1 MSLLDNTIDTL
12 RGGDPGAMLTTA
24 IGAYATSKGLFDSRS
39 EKTGYKGKV
48 EKNTPIRERLELPDD
63 PDRRAGE
70 YGRRYFT
77 DTEYVRNPTSSSGR
91 VAQEEEI
98 DASAQVLA
106 STATPGATYGTRRIL
121 GDVVPDVQISTDQVI
136 GDTVVDEADQE
147 AGKTYTQEGDS
158 VGAGYEIL
166 KPDIYQAD
174 GAYEGGYLVEE
185 ESLRNPARNY
195 TAAGR
200 EILLG
205 SDEEGGYD
213 ATRIYG
219 DTGYEELT
227 PSQRV
232 EGNQYTDDGFQIY
245 DTDRYDAEK
254 NYNAGGYEITNPARY
269 YTNLYESTEA
279 IADQKTALEDVNTAT
294 AEAAQAAR
302 GSFAVGGLAQFA
314 SPYDEEKEKDS
325 AKFNMGGGVMQLGG
339 GRYLDGMTDGMAD
352 KVPSSIDGVQP
363 AALSDG
369 EFVIPADV
377 VSHLGN
383 GSSNA
388 GAKVL
393 DDMMSNVRQERTGN
407 SKQGKQIDPRQVM
420 AQGGLAG
427 YAHGGPVQKFQDG
440 GLAAE
445 PLNVEPMNND
455 GGLTAE
461 PINVEPMN
469 TATGDGSGG
478 ASDALSTGD
487 FESQE
492 TGDEQSLA
500 GWVGDYVTDFLGDA
514 QGLADAGYQEYRG
527 PLTAGES
534 DIQKQAFGSAMNMDT
549 SGAGLGS
556 FGNLAQTTTYNQDGS
571 VDVMGRDSYMNPYVQ
586 DSLAPQL
593 RIAQEEAD
601 RQMAAQNVAA
611 AQSGAFGGSRNAIMN
626 AMLQRDSAQQQADIT
641 AQGYNTAFDN
651 AQNAFGADR
660 DFGLAALQTQTDMGG
675 IQRDI
680 EAEGVAADMAQF
692 EDERDY
698 QYRMPQWLHSLTQGL
713 PVSSSNTSYSE
724 PSRLS
729 QMGANIDATGQ
740 IISYGADLFGLGGDN
755 TGSGSS

>member
-1 MSLLDNTIDTL
+1 MSYLEDTINSL
-12 RGGDPGAMLTTA
+12 KGGDPGAMLTTA
-24 IGAYATSKGLFDSRS
+24 IGAVATAKGLFDSKS

-77 DTEYVRNPTSSSGR
+77 DTEYVRNPTASSGR

-98 DASAQVLA
+98 DRTKQVI
-106 STATPGATYGTRRIL
+106 SDVATPGATYGTRRIL
-121 GDVVPDVQISTDQVI
+121 GDVVPDVQLSTDQVI
-136 GDTVVDEADQE
+136 GDEVVAEADQE
-147 AGKTYTQEGDS
+147 EGKIYTQEGDS

-166 KPDIYQAD
+166 KPNIYQAD

-185 ESLRNPARNY
+185 ESLRDSAKNY
-195 TAAGR
+195 TTAGR

-232 EGNQYTDDGFQIY
+232 EGNQYTDAGFQIY
-245 DTDRYDAEK
+245 DTDLYDAEK
-254 NYNAGGYEITNPARY
+254 NYSTGGYEITNPAQY

-279 IADQKTALEDVNTAT
+279 IDAQKTALEDVNTAT

-325 AKFNMGGGVMQLGG
+325 AKFNQGGGVMQLGG

-352 KVPSSIDGVQP
+352 EVPSSIDGVQP

-427 YAHGGPVQKFQDG
+427 YAHGGPVQKFVEGGKLEATAFDG
-440 GLAAE
+440 TNAFSTENA
-445 PLNVEPMNND
+445 
-455 GGLTAE
+455 TAS
-461 PINVEPMN
+461 
-469 TATGDGSGG
+469 GDGSGG
-478 ASDALSTGD
+478 AGDALSTGD

-534 DIQKQAFGSAMNMDT
+534 DIQEQAFGSAMNMDT
-549 SGAGLGS
+549 SGSGLGS
-556 FGNLAQTTTYNQDGS
+556 FGDLDQAGRNQ
-571 VDVMGRDSYMNPYVQ
+571 YMNPYVQ

-611 AQSGAFGGSRNAIMN
+611 AQSGSFGGSRNAIMN
-626 AMLQRDSAQQQADIT
+626 AMLQRDSAQQQSDIT

-713 PVSSSNTSYSE
+713 PVSASNTSYSE
-724 PSRLS
+724 PSMLS
-729 QMGANIDATGQ
+729 QVGANIDATGQ
-740 IISYGADLFGLGGDN
+740 IINYGKDLLGLGGDN

>member
-1 MSLLDNTIDTL
+1 MSLLDDTISTL

-24 IGAYATSKGLFDSRS
+24 IGAYATSQGLFDSKS

-63 PDRRAGE
+63 PNRRAGE

-77 DTEYVRNPTSSSGR
+77 DTEYVRNPTASSGR

-98 DASAQVLA
+98 DDSAQVLA

-121 GDVVPDVQISTDQVI
+121 GDVVPDVQLSTDQVI
-136 GDTVVDEADQE
+136 GDTVVAEAEQE
-147 AGKTYTQEGDS
+147 EGKTYTQEGDS

-174 GAYEGGYLVEE
+174 GAYEGGFLVEE

-195 TAAGR
+195 TAEGR
-200 EILLG
+200 EILLD
-205 SDEEGGYD
+205 SDEDGGYD

-232 EGNQYTDDGFQIY
+232 EGNQYTDAGFQIY

-254 NYNAGGYEITNPARY
+254 NYNAGGYEITNPAQY

-325 AKFNMGGGVMQLGG
+325 AKFNQGGGVMQLGG

-352 KVPSSIDGVQP
+352 EVPSSIDGVQP

-427 YAHGGPVQKFQDG
+427 YAHGGPVQKFAEGDLVEATAFDG
-440 GLAAE
+440 
-445 PLNVEPMNND
+445 MNAFSTENA
-455 GGLTAE
+455 TAS
-461 PINVEPMN
+461 
-469 TATGDGSGG
+469 GDGSGG
-478 ASDALSTGD
+478 AGDAL
-487 FESQE
+487 
-492 TGDEQSLA
+492 
-500 GWVGDYVTDFLGDA
+500 
-514 QGLADAGYQEYRG
+514 
-527 PLTAGES
+527 
-534 DIQKQAFGSAMNMDT
+534 
-549 SGAGLGS
+549 
-556 FGNLAQTTTYNQDGS
+556 
-571 VDVMGRDSYMNPYVQ
+571 
-586 DSLAPQL
+586 
-593 RIAQEEAD
+593 
-601 RQMAAQNVAA
+601 
-611 AQSGAFGGSRNAIMN
+611 
-626 AMLQRDSAQQQADIT
+626 
-641 AQGYNTAFDN
+641 
-651 AQNAFGADR
+651 
-660 DFGLAALQTQTDMGG
+660 
-675 IQRDI
+675 
-680 EAEGVAADMAQF
+680 
-692 EDERDY
+692 
-698 QYRMPQWLHSLTQGL
+698 
-713 PVSSSNTSYSE
+713 
-724 PSRLS
+724 
-729 QMGANIDATGQ
+729 
-740 IISYGADLFGLGGDN
+740 
-755 TGSGSS
+755 

>member
-1 MSLLDNTIDTL
+1 MSLLDDTINSL
-12 RGGDPGAMLTTA
+12 KGGDPGAMLTTA
-24 IGAYATSKGLFDSRS
+24 IGAYATSKGLFDSKS

-77 DTEYVRNPTSSSGR
+77 DTEYVRNPTASSGR

-98 DASAQVLA
+98 DDSAQVLA

-121 GDVVPDVQISTDQVI
+121 GDVVPDVQLSTDQVV
-136 GDTVVDEADQE
+136 GDTVVAETDQDPT
-147 AGKTYTQEGDS
+147 KTYTQEGDS

-185 ESLRNPARNY
+185 ESLRDSAKNY
-195 TAAGR
+195 TTAGR

-205 SDEEGGYD
+205 SDEEGGYNSE
-213 ATRIYG
+213 G
-219 DTGYEELT
+219 LGYNEAGYAKLT
-227 PSQRV
+227 
-232 EGNQYTDDGFQIY
+232 EGTQDPTKQYTDAGFQIY
-245 DTDRYDAEK
+245 DTDLYDAEK
-254 NYNAGGYEITNPARY
+254 NYSTAGYEITNPAQY

-279 IADQKTALEDVNTAT
+279 IDAQKTALEDVNTAT

-314 SPYDEEKEKDS
+314 SPYDEEEEEKDS
-325 AKFNMGGGVMQLGG
+325 TKFNQGGGVTQLGG

-352 KVPSSIDGVQP
+352 EVPSSIDGVQP

-427 YAHGGPVQKFQDG
+427 YAHGGPVQKFVEGGKLEATAFDG
-440 GLAAE
+440 TNAFSTENA
-445 PLNVEPMNND
+445 
-455 GGLTAE
+455 TAS
-461 PINVEPMN
+461 
-469 TATGDGSGG
+469 GDGSGG
-478 ASDALSTGD
+478 AGDALSTGD

-500 GWVGDYVTDFLGDA
+500 GWVGDYVTGFLGDA

-534 DIQKQAFGSAMNMDT
+534 DIQEKAFGSAMNMDT

-556 FGNLAQTTTYNQDGS
+556 FGDLDQAGRNQ
-571 VDVMGRDSYMNPYVQ
+571 YMNPYVQ

-626 AMLQRDSAQQQADIT
+626 AMLQRDSAQQQSDIT

-680 EAEGVAADMAQF
+680 EAEGVKADMAQF

-713 PVSSSNTSYSE
+713 PVSASNTSYSE
-724 PSRLS
+724 PSMLS
-729 QMGANIDATGQ
+729 QVGANIDATGQ
-740 IISYGADLFGLGGDN
+740 IINYGKDLLGLGGDN

>member
-1 MSLLDNTIDTL
+1 MSLLDDTINSL
-12 RGGDPGAMLTTA
+12 KGGDPGAMLTTA
-24 IGAYATSKGLFDSRS
+24 IGAYATSKGLFDSKS

-77 DTEYVRNPTSSSGR
+77 DTEYVRNPTASSGR

-98 DASAQVLA
+98 DDSAQVLA

-121 GDVVPDVQISTDQVI
+121 GDVVPDVQLSTDQVV
-136 GDTVVDEADQE
+136 GDTVVAETDQDPT
-147 AGKTYTQEGDS
+147 KTYTQEGDS

-185 ESLRNPARNY
+185 ESLRDSAKNY
-195 TAAGR
+195 TTAGR

-205 SDEEGGYD
+205 SDEEGGYNSE
-213 ATRIYG
+213 G
-219 DTGYEELT
+219 LGYNEAGYAKLT
-227 PSQRV
+227 
-232 EGNQYTDDGFQIY
+232 EGTQDPTKQYTDAGFQIY
-245 DTDRYDAEK
+245 DTDLYDAEK
-254 NYNAGGYEITNPARY
+254 NYSTAGYEITNPAQY

-279 IADQKTALEDVNTAT
+279 IDAQKTALEDVNTAT

-314 SPYDEEKEKDS
+314 SPYDEEEEEKDS
-325 AKFNMGGGVMQLGG
+325 TKFNQGGGVMQLGG

-352 KVPSSIDGVQP
+352 EVPSSIDGVQP

-427 YAHGGPVQKFQDG
+427 YAHGGPVQKFVEGGKLEATAFDG
-440 GLAAE
+440 TNAFSTENA
-445 PLNVEPMNND
+445 
-455 GGLTAE
+455 TAS
-461 PINVEPMN
+461 
-469 TATGDGSGG
+469 GDGSGG
-478 ASDALSTGD
+478 AGDALSTGD

-500 GWVGDYVTDFLGDA
+500 GWVGDYVTGFLGDA

-534 DIQKQAFGSAMNMDT
+534 DIQEKAFGSAMNMDT

-556 FGNLAQTTTYNQDGS
+556 FGDLDQAGRNQ
-571 VDVMGRDSYMNPYVQ
+571 YMNPYVQ

-626 AMLQRDSAQQQADIT
+626 AMLQRDSAQQQSDIT

-680 EAEGVAADMAQF
+680 EAEGVKADMAQF

-713 PVSSSNTSYSE
+713 PVSASNTSYSE
-724 PSRLS
+724 PSMLS
-729 QMGANIDATGQ
+729 QVGANIDATGQ
-740 IISYGADLFGLGGDN
+740 IINYGKDLLGLGGDN

>member
-24 IGAYATSKGLFDSRS
+24 IGAYATSEGLFDSKS

-77 DTEYVRNPTSSSGR
+77 DTEYVRNPTASSGR

-98 DASAQVLA
+98 DATKQVI
-106 STATPGATYGTRRIL
+106 SDVATPGATYGTRRIL
-121 GDVVPDVQISTDQVI
+121 GDVVPDVQLSKDQVI
-136 GDTVVDEADQE
+136 GDAVVAEADQDPTK
-147 AGKTYTQEGDS
+147 AYTQEGDS

-185 ESLRNPARNY
+185 ESLRDSAKNY
-195 TAAGR
+195 TTAGR

-205 SDEEGGYD
+205 SDEEGGYNSE
-213 ATRIYG
+213 G
-219 DTGYEELT
+219 LGYNEAGYAKLT
-227 PSQRV
+227 
-232 EGNQYTDDGFQIY
+232 EGTQDPTKQYTDAGFQIY
-245 DTDRYDAEK
+245 DTDLYDAEK
-254 NYNAGGYEITNPARY
+254 NYNAGGYEITNPAQY

-279 IADQKTALEDVNTAT
+279 IADQKTALENVNTAT

-325 AKFNMGGGVMQLGG
+325 AKFNMGGGVAQLGG

-352 KVPSSIDGVQP
+352 EVPSSIDGVQP

-427 YAHGGPVQKFQDG
+427 YAHGGPVQKF
-440 GLAAE
+440 
-445 PLNVEPMNND
+445 ND

-461 PINVEPMN
+461 PVNIEPMN
-469 TATGDGSGG
+469 STTENATATGDGSGG
-478 ASDALSTGD
+478 AGDALSTGD

-534 DIQKQAFGSAMNMDT
+534 DIQEQAFGSAMNMDT

-571 VDVMGRDSYMNPYVQ
+571 VNQAGRDQYMNPYVQ

-611 AQSGAFGGSRNAIMN
+611 AQSGSFGGSRNAIMN
-626 AMLQRDSAQQQADIT
+626 AMLQRDSAQQQSDIT

-713 PVSSSNTSYSE
+713 PVSASNTSYSE
-724 PSRLS
+724 PSTLS
-729 QMGANIDATGQ
+729 QAGANIDATGQ

>member
-1 MSLLDNTIDTL
+1 MSYLEDTINSL
-12 RGGDPGAMLTTA
+12 KGGDPGAMLTTA
-24 IGAYATSKGLFDSRS
+24 IGAVATAKGLFDSKS

-63 PDRRAGE
+63 PNRRAGE

-77 DTEYVRNPTSSSGR
+77 DTEYVRNPTASSGR

-98 DASAQVLA
+98 DDSAQVLA

-121 GDVVPDVQISTDQVI
+121 GDVVPDVQLSADQVV
-136 GDTVVDEADQE
+136 GDTVVAEADQDPT
-147 AGKTYTQEGDS
+147 KIYTQEGDS

-174 GAYEGGYLVEE
+174 GAYEGGFLVEE

-195 TAAGR
+195 TAEGR
-200 EILLG
+200 EILLD
-205 SDEEGGYD
+205 SDEDGGYD

-232 EGNQYTDDGFQIY
+232 EGNQYTDAGFQIY
-245 DTDRYDAEK
+245 DTDLYDAEK
-254 NYNAGGYEITNPARY
+254 NYSTEGYEITNPAQY

-325 AKFNMGGGVMQLGG
+325 AKFNQGGGVMQLGG

-352 KVPSSIDGVQP
+352 EVPSSIDGVQP

-427 YAHGGPVQKFQDG
+427 YAHGGPVQKFAEGDLVEATAFDG
-440 GLAAE
+440 MNDFSAE
-445 PLNVEPMNND
+445 D
-455 GGLTAE
+455 ATAS
-461 PINVEPMN
+461 
-469 TATGDGSGG
+469 GDGSGG
-478 ASDALSTGD
+478 AGDALSTGD

-500 GWVGDYVTDFLGDA
+500 GWVGDYVTGFLGDA

-534 DIQKQAFGSAMNMDT
+534 DIQQQAFGSAMNMDT

-556 FGNLAQTTTYNQDGS
+556 FGDLDQA
-571 VDVMGRDSYMNPYVQ
+571 GRDQYMNPYVQ

-611 AQSGAFGGSRNAIMN
+611 AQSGSFGGSRNAIMN
-626 AMLQRDSAQQQADIT
+626 AMLQRDSAQQQQDIT

-713 PVSSSNTSYSE
+713 PVSASNTSYSE
-724 PSRLS
+724 PSMLS
-729 QMGANIDATGQ
+729 QVGANIDATGQ
-740 IISYGADLFGLGGDN
+740 IINYGKDLLGLGSDN

>member
-1 MSLLDNTIDTL
+1 MSYLDDTIATL

-24 IGAYATSKGLFDSRS
+24 IGAYATAEGLFDSKS

-63 PDRRAGE
+63 PNRRAGE

-77 DTEYVRNPTSSSGR
+77 DTEYVRNPTASSGR

-106 STATPGATYGTRRIL
+106 STATPGATYGTRRVL
-121 GDVVPDVQISTDQVI
+121 GDVVPDIQLSEDQVV
-136 GDTVVDEADQE
+136 GTEVVAEADQE
-147 AGKTYTQEGDS
+147 EGKTYTQEGDS

-166 KPDIYQAD
+166 QPDIYQAD
-174 GAYEGGYLVEE
+174 GAYEGGYLVEA
-185 ESLRNPARNY
+185 ESLRDSAKNY
-195 TAAGR
+195 TTAGR

-205 SDEEGGYD
+205 SGEEGGYNSE
-213 ATRIYG
+213 G
-219 DTGYEELT
+219 LGYNEAGYAKLT
-227 PSQRV
+227 
-232 EGNQYTDDGFQIY
+232 EGEQDPTKQYTDAGFQIY

-254 NYNAGGYEITNPARY
+254 NYNAEGYETTNPAQY

-279 IADQKTALEDVNTAT
+279 IADQKTALENVNTAT

-325 AKFNMGGGVMQLGG
+325 AKFNQGGGVMQLGG

-352 KVPSSIDGVQP
+352 QVPSSIDGVQP

-427 YAHGGPVQKFQDG
+427 YAHGGPVQKF
-440 GLAAE
+440 AE
-445 PLNVEPMNND
+445 GDLVEP
-455 GGLTAE
+455 TAS
-461 PINVEPMN
+461 
-469 TATGDGSGG
+469 GDGSGG
-478 ASDALSTGD
+478 ASDALGTGD
-487 FESQE
+487 FKSQE

-500 GWVGDYVTDFLGDA
+500 GWIGNYVTGFLGDA

-534 DIQKQAFGSAMNMDT
+534 DLQEQAFGSAMNMDT

-556 FGNLAQTTTYNQDGS
+556 FGDLDQA
-571 VDVMGRDSYMNPYVQ
+571 GRDQYMNPYLQ

-593 RIAQEEAD
+593 RVAQEEAA
-601 RQMAAQNVAA
+601 RQMAEQNVRA
-611 AQSGAFGGSRNAIMN
+611 AQSGSFGGSRNAIMN

-651 AQNAFGADR
+651 AQTAFGADR

-680 EAEGVAADMAQF
+680 EAEGVKADMAQF

-713 PVSSSNTSYSE
+713 PVSASNTSYSE
-724 PSRLS
+724 PSTLS
-729 QMGANIDATGQ
+729 QVGANIDATGQ
-740 IISYGADLFGLGGDN
+740 LINYGADILGLSGDN

>member
-1 MSLLDNTIDTL
+1 MSLLDNTINSL
-12 RGGDPGAMLTTA
+12 KGGDPGAMLTTA

-77 DTEYVRNPTSSSGR
+77 DTEYVRNPTASSGR

-98 DASAQVLA
+98 DRTKQVI
-106 STATPGATYGTRRIL
+106 SDVATPGATYGTRRIL
-121 GDVVPDVQISTDQVI
+121 GDVVPDVQLSTDQVI
-136 GDTVVDEADQE
+136 GDEVVAEADQDPT
-147 AGKTYTQEGDS
+147 KTYTQEGDS

-166 KPDIYQAD
+166 KPDIYQED

-185 ESLRNPARNY
+185 ESLRDSAKNY
-195 TAAGR
+195 TTAGR

-205 SDEEGGYD
+205 SDEDGGYD

-232 EGNQYTDDGFQIY
+232 EGNQYTDAGFQIY
-245 DTDRYDAEK
+245 DTDLYDAEK
-254 NYNAGGYEITNPARY
+254 NYSTEGYEITNPAQY

-279 IADQKTALEDVNTAT
+279 IDAQKTALEDVNTAT

-325 AKFNMGGGVMQLGG
+325 AKFNMGGGVAQLGG

-352 KVPSSIDGVQP
+352 EVPSSIDGVQP

-427 YAHGGPVQKFQDG
+427 YAHGGPVQKFVEGGKLEATAFDG
-440 GLAAE
+440 TNAFSTENA
-445 PLNVEPMNND
+445 
-455 GGLTAE
+455 TAS
-461 PINVEPMN
+461 
-469 TATGDGSGG
+469 GDGSGG
-478 ASDALSTGD
+478 AGDALSTGD

-500 GWVGDYVTDFLGDA
+500 GWVGDYVTGFLGDA

-534 DIQKQAFGSAMNMDT
+534 DIQQQAFGSAMNMDT
-549 SGAGLGS
+549 SGSGLGS
-556 FGNLAQTTTYNQDGS
+556 FGDLDQAGRNQ
-571 VDVMGRDSYMNPYVQ
+571 YMNPYVQ

-611 AQSGAFGGSRNAIMN
+611 AQSGSFGGSRNAIMN
-626 AMLQRDSAQQQADIT
+626 AMLQRDSAQQQSDIT

-680 EAEGVAADMAQF
+680 EAEGVKADMAQF

-713 PVSSSNTSYSE
+713 PVSASNTSYSE
-724 PSRLS
+724 PSMLS
-729 QMGANIDATGQ
+729 QVGANIDATGQ
-740 IISYGADLFGLGGDN
+740 IINYGKDLLGLGGDN

>member
-1 MSLLDNTIDTL
+1 MSYLEDTINSL
-12 RGGDPGAMLTTA
+12 KGGDPGAMLTTA
-24 IGAYATSKGLFDSRS
+24 IGAVATAKGLFDSKS

-77 DTEYVRNPTSSSGR
+77 DTEYVRNPTASSGR

-98 DASAQVLA
+98 DATKQVI
-106 STATPGATYGTRRIL
+106 SDVATPGATYGTRRIL
-121 GDVVPDVQISTDQVI
+121 GDVVPDVQLSTDQVI
-136 GDTVVDEADQE
+136 GDEVVAEADQVE
-147 AGKTYTQEGDS
+147 GKIYTQEGDS

-166 KPDIYQAD
+166 KPNIYQAD

-185 ESLRNPARNY
+185 ESLRDSAKNY
-195 TAAGR
+195 TTAGR

-232 EGNQYTDDGFQIY
+232 EGNQYTDAGFQIY
-245 DTDRYDAEK
+245 DTDLYDAEK
-254 NYNAGGYEITNPARY
+254 NYSTGGYEITNPAQY

-279 IADQKTALEDVNTAT
+279 IDAQKTALEDVNTAT

-325 AKFNMGGGVMQLGG
+325 AKFNQGGGVMQLGG

-352 KVPSSIDGVQP
+352 EVPSSIDGVQP

-427 YAHGGPVQKFQDG
+427 YAHGGPVQKFVEGGKLEATAFDG
-440 GLAAE
+440 TNAFSTENA
-445 PLNVEPMNND
+445 
-455 GGLTAE
+455 TAS
-461 PINVEPMN
+461 
-469 TATGDGSGG
+469 GDGSGG
-478 ASDALSTGD
+478 AGDALSTGD

-534 DIQKQAFGSAMNMDT
+534 DIQQQAFGSAMNMDT
-549 SGAGLGS
+549 SGSGLGS
-556 FGNLAQTTTYNQDGS
+556 FGDLDQAGRNQ
-571 VDVMGRDSYMNPYVQ
+571 YMNPYVQ

-611 AQSGAFGGSRNAIMN
+611 AQSGSFGGSRNAIMN
-626 AMLQRDSAQQQADIT
+626 AMLQRDSAQQQPDIT

-713 PVSSSNTSYSE
+713 PVSASNTSYSE
-724 PSRLS
+724 PSMLS
-729 QMGANIDATGQ
+729 QVGANIDATGQ
-740 IISYGADLFGLGGDN
+740 IINYGKDLLGLGGDN

>member
-1 MSLLDNTIDTL
+1 MSLLDDTINSL
-12 RGGDPGAMLTTA
+12 KGGDPGAMLTTA

-77 DTEYVRNPTSSSGR
+77 DTEYVRNPTASSGR

-98 DASAQVLA
+98 DATKQVLA

-121 GDVVPDVQISTDQVI
+121 GDVVPDVQLSTNQVVGDIVVAETDQ
-136 GDTVVDEADQE
+136 DPTKA
-147 AGKTYTQEGDS
+147 YTQEGDS

-166 KPDIYQAD
+166 QPDIYQTD

-185 ESLRNPARNY
+185 ESLRDSAKNY
-195 TAAGR
+195 TTAGR

-205 SDEEGGYD
+205 SDEEGGYNSE
-213 ATRIYG
+213 G
-219 DTGYEELT
+219 LGYNEAGYAKLT
-227 PSQRV
+227 
-232 EGNQYTDDGFQIY
+232 EGTQDPTKQYTDAGFQIY
-245 DTDRYDAEK
+245 DTDLYDAEK
-254 NYNAGGYEITNPARY
+254 NYSTGGYEITNPAQY

-279 IADQKTALEDVNTAT
+279 IDAQKTALEDVNTAT

-325 AKFNMGGGVMQLGG
+325 AKFNMGGGVAQLGG

-352 KVPSSIDGVQP
+352 EVPSSIDGVQP

-427 YAHGGPVQKFQDG
+427 YAHGGPVQKF
-440 GLAAE
+440 
-445 PLNVEPMNND
+445 ND

-461 PINVEPMN
+461 PVNIEPMN
-469 TATGDGSGG
+469 STTENATATGDGSGG
-478 ASDALSTGD
+478 AGDALSTGD

-500 GWVGDYVTDFLGDA
+500 GWVGDYVTGFLGDA

-556 FGNLAQTTTYNQDGS
+556 FGDLDQAGRNQ
-571 VDVMGRDSYMNPYVQ
+571 YMNPYVQ

-611 AQSGAFGGSRNAIMN
+611 AQSGSFGGSRNAIMN
-626 AMLQRDSAQQQADIT
+626 AMLQRDSAQQQQDIT

-713 PVSSSNTSYSE
+713 PVSASNTSYSE
-724 PSRLS
+724 PSTLS
-729 QMGANIDATGQ
+729 QAGANIDATGQ

>member
-1 MSLLDNTIDTL
+1 MSLLDDTINSL
-12 RGGDPGAMLTTA
+12 KGGDPGAMLTTA
-24 IGAYATSKGLFDSRS
+24 IGAYATSKGLFDSKS

-77 DTEYVRNPTSSSGR
+77 DTEYVRNPTASSGR

-98 DASAQVLA
+98 DDSAQVLA

-121 GDVVPDVQISTDQVI
+121 GDVVPDVQLSTDQVV
-136 GDTVVDEADQE
+136 GDTVVAETDQDPT
-147 AGKTYTQEGDS
+147 KTYTQEGDS

-185 ESLRNPARNY
+185 ESLRDSAKNY
-195 TAAGR
+195 TTAGR

-205 SDEEGGYD
+205 SDEEGGYNSE
-213 ATRIYG
+213 G
-219 DTGYEELT
+219 LGYNEAGYAKLT
-227 PSQRV
+227 
-232 EGNQYTDDGFQIY
+232 EGTQDPTKQYTDAGFQIY
-245 DTDRYDAEK
+245 DTDLYDAEK
-254 NYNAGGYEITNPARY
+254 NYSTAGYEITNPAQY

-279 IADQKTALEDVNTAT
+279 IDAQKTALEDVNTAT

-325 AKFNMGGGVMQLGG
+325 AKFNMGGGVAQLGG

-352 KVPSSIDGVQP
+352 EVPSSIDGVQP

-427 YAHGGPVQKFQDG
+427 YAHGGPVQKFVEGGKLEATAFDG
-440 GLAAE
+440 TNAFSTENA
-445 PLNVEPMNND
+445 
-455 GGLTAE
+455 TAS
-461 PINVEPMN
+461 
-469 TATGDGSGG
+469 GDGSGG
-478 ASDALSTGD
+478 AGDALSTGD

-500 GWVGDYVTDFLGDA
+500 GWVGDYVTGFLGDA

-534 DIQKQAFGSAMNMDT
+534 DIQQQAFGSAMNMDT
-549 SGAGLGS
+549 SGSGLGS
-556 FGNLAQTTTYNQDGS
+556 FGDLDQAGRNQ
-571 VDVMGRDSYMNPYVQ
+571 YMNPYVQ

-626 AMLQRDSAQQQADIT
+626 AMLQRDSAQQQSDIT

-680 EAEGVAADMAQF
+680 EAEGVKADMAQF

-713 PVSSSNTSYSE
+713 PVSASNTSYSE
-724 PSRLS
+724 PSMLS
-729 QMGANIDATGQ
+729 QVGANIDATGQ
-740 IISYGADLFGLGGDN
+740 IINYGKDLLGLGGDN

>member
-1 MSLLDNTIDTL
+1 MSLLDDTINSL
-12 RGGDPGAMLTTA
+12 KGGDPGAMLTTA
-24 IGAYATSKGLFDSRS
+24 IGAYATSKGLFDSKS

-77 DTEYVRNPTSSSGR
+77 DTEYVRNPTASSGR

-98 DASAQVLA
+98 DDSAQVLA

-121 GDVVPDVQISTDQVI
+121 GDVVPDVQLSTDQVV
-136 GDTVVDEADQE
+136 GDTVVAETDQDPT
-147 AGKTYTQEGDS
+147 KTYTQEGDS

-185 ESLRNPARNY
+185 ESLRDSAKNY
-195 TAAGR
+195 TTAGR

-205 SDEEGGYD
+205 SDEEGGYNSE
-213 ATRIYG
+213 G
-219 DTGYEELT
+219 LGYNEAGYAKLT
-227 PSQRV
+227 
-232 EGNQYTDDGFQIY
+232 EGTQDPTNQYTDAGFQIY
-245 DTDRYDAEK
+245 DTDLYDAEK
-254 NYNAGGYEITNPARY
+254 NYSTEGYEITNPAQY

-279 IADQKTALEDVNTAT
+279 IDAQKTALEDVNTAT

-314 SPYDEEKEKDS
+314 SPYDEEEEEKDS
-325 AKFNMGGGVMQLGG
+325 TKFNQGGGVTQLGG

-352 KVPSSIDGVQP
+352 EVPSSIDGVQP

-427 YAHGGPVQKFQDG
+427 YAHGGPVQKFVEGGKLEATAFDG
-440 GLAAE
+440 TNAFSTENA
-445 PLNVEPMNND
+445 
-455 GGLTAE
+455 TAS
-461 PINVEPMN
+461 
-469 TATGDGSGG
+469 GDGSGG
-478 ASDALSTGD
+478 AGDALSTGD

-500 GWVGDYVTDFLGDA
+500 GWVGDYVTGFLGDA

-534 DIQKQAFGSAMNMDT
+534 DIQEKAFGSAMNMDT

-556 FGNLAQTTTYNQDGS
+556 FGDLDQAGRNQ
-571 VDVMGRDSYMNPYVQ
+571 YMNPYVQ

-626 AMLQRDSAQQQADIT
+626 AMLQRDSAQQQQDIT

-680 EAEGVAADMAQF
+680 EAEGVKADMAQF

-713 PVSSSNTSYSE
+713 PVSASNTSYSE
-724 PSRLS
+724 PSMLS
-729 QMGANIDATGQ
+729 QVGANIDATGQ
-740 IISYGADLFGLGGDN
+740 IINYGKDLLGLGGDN

>member
-1 MSLLDNTIDTL
+1 MSLLDDTISTL

-24 IGAYATSKGLFDSRS
+24 IGAYATSQGLFDSKS

-63 PDRRAGE
+63 PNRRAGE

-77 DTEYVRNPTSSSGR
+77 DTEYVRNPTASSGR

-98 DASAQVLA
+98 DDSAQVLA

-121 GDVVPDVQISTDQVI
+121 GDVVPDVQLSTDQVI
-136 GDTVVDEADQE
+136 GDTVVAEAEQE
-147 AGKTYTQEGDS
+147 EGKTYTQEGDS

-195 TAAGR
+195 TAEGR
-200 EILLG
+200 EILLD
-205 SDEEGGYD
+205 SDEDGGYD

-232 EGNQYTDDGFQIY
+232 EGNQYTDAGFQIY

-254 NYNAGGYEITNPARY
+254 NYNAGGYEITNPAQY

-325 AKFNMGGGVMQLGG
+325 AKFNQGGGVMQLGG

-352 KVPSSIDGVQP
+352 EVPSSIDGVQP

-427 YAHGGPVQKFQDG
+427 YAHGGPVQKFAEGDLVEATAFDG
-440 GLAAE
+440 
-445 PLNVEPMNND
+445 MNAFSTENA
-455 GGLTAE
+455 TAS
-461 PINVEPMN
+461 
-469 TATGDGSGG
+469 GDGSGG
-478 ASDALSTGD
+478 ASDALGTGD

-500 GWVGDYVTDFLGDA
+500 GWIGNYVTDFLGDA

-534 DIQKQAFGSAMNMDT
+534 DIQQQAFGSAMNMDT

-556 FGNLAQTTTYNQDGS
+556 FGDLDQA
-571 VDVMGRDSYMNPYVQ
+571 GRDQYMNPYVQ

-611 AQSGAFGGSRNAIMN
+611 AQSGSFGGSRNAIMN
-626 AMLQRDSAQQQADIT
+626 AMLQRDSARQQSDIT

-680 EAEGVAADMAQF
+680 EAEGVKADMAQF

-713 PVSSSNTSYSE
+713 PVNASNTSYSE
-724 PSRLS
+724 PSTLS
-729 QMGANIDATGQ
+729 QVGANIDATGQ
-740 IISYGADLFGLGGDN
+740 LINYGADLFGLGGDN

>member
-1 MSLLDNTIDTL
+1 MSFTEDTINSL
-12 RGGDPGAMLTTA
+12 KGGDPGAMLTTA
-24 IGAYATSKGLFDSRS
+24 IGAYATSKGLFDSKS

-77 DTEYVRNPTSSSGR
+77 DTEYVRNPTASSGR

-98 DASAQVLA
+98 DATKQVI
-106 STATPGATYGTRRIL
+106 SDVATPGATYGTRRIL
-121 GDVVPDVQISTDQVI
+121 GDVVPDVQLSADQVV
-136 GDTVVDEADQE
+136 GDTVVAEADQDPT
-147 AGKTYTQEGDS
+147 KIYTQEGDS

-166 KPDIYQAD
+166 KPNIYQAD

-185 ESLRNPARNY
+185 ESLRDSAKNY
-195 TAAGR
+195 TTAGR

-205 SDEEGGYD
+205 SDEEGGYNSE
-213 ATRIYG
+213 G
-219 DTGYEELT
+219 LGYNEAGYAKLT
-227 PSQRV
+227 
-232 EGNQYTDDGFQIY
+232 EGTQDPTKQYTDAGFQIY
-245 DTDRYDAEK
+245 DTDLYDAEK
-254 NYNAGGYEITNPARY
+254 NYSTEGYEITNPAQY

-279 IADQKTALEDVNTAT
+279 IDAQKTALEDVNTAT

-325 AKFNMGGGVMQLGG
+325 AKFNMGGGVAQLGG

-352 KVPSSIDGVQP
+352 EVPSSIDGVQP

-427 YAHGGPVQKFQDG
+427 YAHGGPVQKFAEGDLVEATAFDG
-440 GLAAE
+440 MNDFSAE
-445 PLNVEPMNND
+445 D
-455 GGLTAE
+455 ATAS
-461 PINVEPMN
+461 
-469 TATGDGSGG
+469 GDGSGG
-478 ASDALSTGD
+478 ASDALGTGD

-500 GWVGDYVTDFLGDA
+500 GWVGDYVTGFLGDA

-534 DIQKQAFGSAMNMDT
+534 DIQEQAFGSAMNMDT

-556 FGNLAQTTTYNQDGS
+556 FGDLDQAGRNQ
-571 VDVMGRDSYMNPYVQ
+571 YMNPYVQ

-601 RQMAAQNVAA
+601 RQMAAQNIAA

-626 AMLQRDSAQQQADIT
+626 AMLQRDSAQQQQDIT

-713 PVSSSNTSYSE
+713 PVSASNTSYSE
-724 PSRLS
+724 PSMLS
-729 QMGANIDATGQ
+729 QVGANIDATGQ
-740 IISYGADLFGLGGDN
+740 LINYGADIFGLSGDN

>member
-1 MSLLDNTIDTL
+1 MSFTEDTINSL
-12 RGGDPGAMLTTA
+12 KGGDPGAMLTTA
-24 IGAYATSKGLFDSRS
+24 IGAYATSKGLFDSKS

-77 DTEYVRNPTSSSGR
+77 DTEYVRNPTASSGR

-98 DASAQVLA
+98 DATKRVISDV
-106 STATPGATYGTRRIL
+106 ATPGATYGTRRIL
-121 GDVVPDVQISTDQVI
+121 GDVVPDVQLSADQVV
-136 GDTVVDEADQE
+136 GDTVVAEADQDPT
-147 AGKTYTQEGDS
+147 KIYTQEGDS

-185 ESLRNPARNY
+185 ESLRDSAKNY
-195 TAAGR
+195 TTAGR

-205 SDEEGGYD
+205 SDEEGGYNSE
-213 ATRIYG
+213 G
-219 DTGYEELT
+219 LGYNEAGYAKLT
-227 PSQRV
+227 
-232 EGNQYTDDGFQIY
+232 EGTQDPTKQYTDAGFQIY
-245 DTDRYDAEK
+245 DTDLYDAEK
-254 NYNAGGYEITNPARY
+254 NYSTEGYEITNPAQY

-279 IADQKTALEDVNTAT
+279 IDAQKTALEDVNTAT

-325 AKFNMGGGVMQLGG
+325 AKFNMGGGVAQLGG

-352 KVPSSIDGVQP
+352 EVPSSIDGVQP

-427 YAHGGPVQKFQDG
+427 YAHGGPVQKFAEGDLVEATAFDG
-440 GLAAE
+440 MNDFSAE
-445 PLNVEPMNND
+445 D
-455 GGLTAE
+455 ATAS
-461 PINVEPMN
+461 
-469 TATGDGSGG
+469 GDGSGG
-478 ASDALSTGD
+478 ASDALGTGD

-500 GWVGDYVTDFLGDA
+500 GWVGDYVTGFLGDA

-534 DIQKQAFGSAMNMDT
+534 DIQEQAFGSAMNMDT

-556 FGNLAQTTTYNQDGS
+556 FGDLDQAGRNQ
-571 VDVMGRDSYMNPYVQ
+571 YMNPYVQ

-626 AMLQRDSAQQQADIT
+626 AMLQRDSAQQQQDIT

-713 PVSSSNTSYSE
+713 PVSASNTSYSE
-724 PSRLS
+724 PSMLS
-729 QMGANIDATGQ
+729 QVGANIDATGQ
-740 IISYGADLFGLGGDN
+740 IINYGKDLLGLGGDN

>member
-1 MSLLDNTIDTL
+1 MSYLEDTINSL
-12 RGGDPGAMLTTA
+12 KGGDPGAMLTTA
-24 IGAYATSKGLFDSRS
+24 IGAVATAKGLFDSKS

-77 DTEYVRNPTSSSGR
+77 DTEYVRNPTASSGR

-98 DASAQVLA
+98 DATKRVISDV
-106 STATPGATYGTRRIL
+106 ATPGATYGTRRIL
-121 GDVVPDVQISTDQVI
+121 GDVVPDVQLSTDQVI
-136 GDTVVDEADQE
+136 GDEVVAEADQDPT
-147 AGKTYTQEGDS
+147 KIYTQEGDS

-166 KPDIYQAD
+166 KPNIYQAD

-185 ESLRNPARNY
+185 ESLRDSAKNY
-195 TAAGR
+195 TTAGR

-205 SDEEGGYD
+205 SDEEGGYNSE
-213 ATRIYG
+213 G
-219 DTGYEELT
+219 LGYNEAGYAKLT
-227 PSQRV
+227 
-232 EGNQYTDDGFQIY
+232 EGTQDPTKQYTDAGFQIY
-245 DTDRYDAEK
+245 DTDLYDAEK
-254 NYNAGGYEITNPARY
+254 NYSTEGYEITNPAQY

-279 IADQKTALEDVNTAT
+279 IDAQKTALEDVNTAT

-325 AKFNMGGGVMQLGG
+325 AKFNMGGGVAQLGG

-352 KVPSSIDGVQP
+352 EVPSSIDGVQP

-427 YAHGGPVQKFQDG
+427 YAHGGPVQKFAEGDLVEATAFDG
-440 GLAAE
+440 MNDFSAE
-445 PLNVEPMNND
+445 D
-455 GGLTAE
+455 ATAS
-461 PINVEPMN
+461 
-469 TATGDGSGG
+469 GDGSGG
-478 ASDALSTGD
+478 ASDALGTGD

-500 GWVGDYVTDFLGDA
+500 GWVGDYVTGFLGDA

-534 DIQKQAFGSAMNMDT
+534 DIQEQAFGSAMNMDT

-556 FGNLAQTTTYNQDGS
+556 FGDLDQAGRNQ
-571 VDVMGRDSYMNPYVQ
+571 YMNPYVQ

-626 AMLQRDSAQQQADIT
+626 AMLQRDSAQQQQDIT

-713 PVSSSNTSYSE
+713 PVSASNTSYSE
-724 PSRLS
+724 PSMLS
-729 QMGANIDATGQ
+729 QVGANIDATGQ
-740 IISYGADLFGLGGDN
+740 IINYGKDLLGLGGDN

>member
-1 MSLLDNTIDTL
+1 MSYLEDTINSL
-12 RGGDPGAMLTTA
+12 KGGDPGAMLTTA
-24 IGAYATSKGLFDSRS
+24 IGAYATSKGLFDSKS

-77 DTEYVRNPTSSSGR
+77 DTEYVRNPTASSGR

-98 DASAQVLA
+98 DATKRVISDV
-106 STATPGATYGTRRIL
+106 ATPGATYGTRRIL
-121 GDVVPDVQISTDQVI
+121 GDVVPDVQLSTDQVI
-136 GDTVVDEADQE
+136 GDEVVAEADQDPT
-147 AGKTYTQEGDS
+147 KIYTQEGDS

-166 KPDIYQAD
+166 KPNIYQAD

-185 ESLRNPARNY
+185 ESLRDSAKNY
-195 TAAGR
+195 TTAGR

-232 EGNQYTDDGFQIY
+232 EGNQYTDAGFQIY
-245 DTDRYDAEK
+245 DTDLYDAEK
-254 NYNAGGYEITNPARY
+254 NYSTEGYEITNPAQY

-325 AKFNMGGGVMQLGG
+325 AKFNMGGGVAQLGG

-352 KVPSSIDGVQP
+352 EVPSSIDGVQP

-427 YAHGGPVQKFQDG
+427 YAHGGPVQKFVEGGKLEATAFDG
-440 GLAAE
+440 TNAFSTENA
-445 PLNVEPMNND
+445 
-455 GGLTAE
+455 TAS
-461 PINVEPMN
+461 
-469 TATGDGSGG
+469 GDGSGG
-478 ASDALSTGD
+478 AGDALSTGD

-534 DIQKQAFGSAMNMDT
+534 DIQQQAFGSAMNMDT
-549 SGAGLGS
+549 SGSGLGS
-556 FGNLAQTTTYNQDGS
+556 FGDLDQAGRNQ
-571 VDVMGRDSYMNPYVQ
+571 YMNPYVQ

-611 AQSGAFGGSRNAIMN
+611 AQSGSFGGSRNAIMN
-626 AMLQRDSAQQQADIT
+626 AMLQRDSAQQQSDIT

-713 PVSSSNTSYSE
+713 PVSASNTSYSE
-724 PSRLS
+724 PSMLS
-729 QMGANIDATGQ
+729 QVGANIDATGQ
-740 IISYGADLFGLGGDN
+740 IINYGKDLLGLGGDN